1 MVAEGVLKRNLFS
14 NFQERTFVDK
24 VLAREDV
31 NEIKELIQ
39 KPHLERTDVLKML
52 YLISGTESK
61 LLNLNEWDRYIQL
74 KFFVWIRE
82 FVKIAELLWD
92 YEDALSIS
100 ESTCSLCKLIIGVK
114 CQCKEP
120 VPLGN
125 LTDRTKKLLKNN
137 ALLIQHNT
145 KFLVDLYLNIGRT
158 TMSLGGTGFTELLK
172 NKFEV
177 TYPLGS
183 GLQQT
188 DQQRTGIM
196 GMGRRK

>member
-177 TYPLGS
+177 YDMPN
-183 GLQQT
+183 
-188 DQQRTGIM
+188 GIASVI
-196 GMGRRK
+196 